1 MLSVTGLWVVL
12 LTLGGP
18 PESLPAEPPAGRH
31 YVVQIRIIEVDEQG
45 RQNVVATPTLQ
56 TAGGAAGVSV
66 DPRQG
71 RRFEFHFQ
79 AIDLAQAAAAQPGV
93 AERPRAIQE
102 PMKADRMLTQ
112 RVSVSARRSPRKDI
126 LRSIADQ
133 AGLKL
138 VLDAESVTLAA
149 ESLLTPI
156 SLELSDVAVDDA
168 LRQVIEPARLE
179 YSVRENLVLI
189 GVSGQNAPDKLQ
201 LPAIDSNLPPIPASL
216 PPLPLEVNP
225 KGTVPNGA
233 APSPQK
239 SVEDSWAVKIYD
251 VSDLVQLDETTGTP
265 RFAPLISELRKQV
278 TPSAWEAPGG
288 ASIRGFDSSVSL
300 VIRQTPA
307 GHAAVASFLKG
318 RRTARVE

>member
-1 MLSVTGLWVVL
+1 MLSVTGLWVSL

-18 PESLPAEPPAGRH
+18 PESLPVEPPAGRH
-31 YVVQIRIIEVDEQG
+31 YLVQIRIIEVDEQG
-45 RQNVVATPTLQ
+45 RQTVVATPTLQ

-66 DPRQG
+66 DPRLG

-79 AIDLAQAAAAQPGV
+79 AIDPAQPAVAQPGV
-93 AERPRAIQE
+93 TERPRAIPE

-112 RVSVSARRSPRKDI
+112 RVSVSARQSPRKDI

-138 VLDAESVTLAA
+138 VLDAESVTMAA
-149 ESLLTPI
+149 ESLLMPI

-168 LRQVIEPARLE
+168 LRQIIEPARLE

-189 GVSGQNAPDKLQ
+189 GVSGQNAQQKPQ
-201 LPAIDSNLPPIPASL
+201 LPSIDSNLPPIPASL
-216 PPLPLEVNP
+216 PPLPLE
-225 KGTVPNGA
+225 A
-233 APSPQK
+233 APKVGQP
-239 SVEDSWAVKIYD
+239 VEGSWTVKIYD
-251 VSDLVQLDETTGTP
+251 VSDLVQLDEATGTP
-265 RFAPLISELRKQV
+265 RFAPLISELRQQV

-300 VIRQTPA
+300 VVRQTPA
-307 GHAAVASFLKG
+307 GHAAVASFLKA
-318 RRTARVE
+318 RRTPRSEAP